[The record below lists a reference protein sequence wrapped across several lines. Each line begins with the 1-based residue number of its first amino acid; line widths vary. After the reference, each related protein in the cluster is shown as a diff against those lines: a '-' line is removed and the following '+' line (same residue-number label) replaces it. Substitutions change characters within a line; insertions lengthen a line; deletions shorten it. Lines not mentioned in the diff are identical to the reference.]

1 MTVINTNVAATVT
14 ANAMKSNQ
22 RSMEQT
28 MERLATGLRVNS
40 AKDDAAGLAIGTK
53 MDSQVRGF
61 EQAVRNANDGIS
73 MVQTADGAAEQIT
86 GLLQRMRELAVQG
99 QNDTNSTS
107 DLSNLNDEFIAL
119 GLEIDR
125 IADDT
130 EFNGIKLMNTSSTI
144 VLTVGTDD
152 TDTIDL
158 AMGDFNLAAG
168 SASTAGVDTVTLNIT
183 DLDDLGLATDAASSI
198 TLTASDGTTF
208 TFGQSQ
214 MAVHASASGF
224 SDATITEL
232 AAQLTVGIAADTGSG
247 FGTYIASATAA
258 DTIRFTQTGTTIGQ
272 AAITDVTLNDNGV
285 IKTSATASAVTNT
298 TTGGGGSAAAP
309 MFADISAYKA
319 SGTHVQTSGT
329 IAALDNA
336 ITGVNTARADFGAK
350 ISRLG
355 FTIDNLEN
363 AIANTAS
370 ARSSIMDA
378 DYAKETTELARTQII
393 AQAATAMLSQ
403 ANQQAQ
409 SVLALLK

>member
-53 MDSQVRGF
+53 MESQVRGF

-73 MVQTADGAAEQIT
+73 MIQTADGAAEQIT

-99 QNDTNSTS
+99 QNDTNSAS
-107 DLSNLNDEFIAL
+107 DLSNLNDEFVAL

-130 EFNGIKLMNTSSTI
+130 EFNGIKLMNTSSTV

-158 AMGDFNLAAG
+158 ALGDFNLAAG
-168 SASTAGVDTVTLNIT
+168 SASTAGVDTVTLNVT

-208 TFGQSQ
+208 TFGQTQ
-214 MAVHASASGF
+214 MDDHSGASGF

-247 FGTYIASATAA
+247 FGTYIASATAD

-272 AAITDVTLNDNGV
+272 AAITNVTLNDNGV

-309 MFADISAYKA
+309 MYADISAYKA

>member
-1 MTVINTNVAATVT
+1 
-14 ANAMKSNQ
+14 MKSNQ

-168 SASTAGVDTVTLNIT
+168 SASTAGIDTVTLNIT

-232 AAQLTVGIAADTGSG
+232 AAQLTVGIAAETGSG

-272 AAITDVTLNDNGV
+272 AAITDVTLNDDGV